1 VSQTPKSESE
11 ALWLVGRWAADV
23 VHPSAADAELPE
35 VAVTVAVRSEVLAEG
50 TVAVVAVLTVVAR

>member
-1 VSQTPKSESE
+1 MSQTPKSESE

-35 VAVTVAVRSEVLAEG
+35 VAVTVAVRSEALADG
-50 TVAVVAVLTVVAR
+50 SVVAVLTVVVR